1 MKKILSYSL
10 FAVILISGCKTSQEE
25 ELTAI
30 QKKVNEFVEVELTS
44 DLIAELTEKERQML
58 PYLFDAAD
66 IMDEL
71 FWKQAYGDKSEL
83 LDTITDEAAR
93 TFVLINYGPWERLNN
108 NRPFIEGAGEKPAGA
123 NFYPADMTREEFE
136 ALDAP
141 DKTSLYTLIRR
152 DESGN
157 LITVPYH
164 QAYRAELEKAAE
176 LIGKAATLAEDE
188 GLGKYLELRA
198 DALLTDDYY
207 PSDMAWMD
215 MKNNNIDFVVGPIE
229 NYEDGLFNYKAAY
242 EAFILVKDNEWSRK
256 LEKFAAL
263 LPELQTSLPVSPEY
277 KSEVPGSSSD
287 MGVYDAI
294 YYAGDCNA
302 GSKTIA
308 INLPNDERVQAEKGS
323 RKLQLKNAMRYKFEK
338 ILVPIS
344 DLVIA
349 EDQRQHVTFD
359 AFFENTMFHEVG
371 HGLGINNTITG
382 KGTVREALKE
392 QYSAI
397 EEGKADILGLFLV
410 SRLAEMGELGEKDLM
425 DNYVT
430 FMAGIFRSVR
440 FGASSAHGKANMIR
454 FNYFLEKEAFSR
466 DEVTGTYR
474 VDFDKMTAAM
484 NELAAEI
491 LTIQGDG
498 NYDAARQ
505 MVEEKGMIG
514 DMLRADLERI
524 AAAGIPRDIRFRQGK
539 EVAGLTE

>member
-1 MKKILSYSL
+1 MKKILSFSL
-10 FAVILISGCKTSQEE
+10 PVIILLSGCKISQKE
-25 ELTAI
+25 ELTTI

-44 DLIAELTEKERQML
+44 DLIAELSEKERQML

-66 IMDEL
+66 IMDKL

-83 LDTITDEAAR
+83 LDTITDEATRA
-93 TFVLINYGPWERLNN
+93 FVLINYGPWERLNN

-123 NFYPADMTREEFE
+123 SFYPPDMTREEFE

-152 DESGN
+152 DENGN

-164 QAYRAELEKAAE
+164 KAYRPELEKAAE
-176 LIGKAATLAEDE
+176 LIRKAAGLAEDE
-188 GLGKYLELRA
+188 GLKKYLELRSE
-198 DALLTDDYY
+198 ALLTDDYY
-207 PSDMAWMD
+207 PSDLAWMD
-215 MKNNNIDFVVGPIE
+215 MKTNNIDFVVGPIE

-242 EAFILVKDNEWSRK
+242 ESFILVKDNEWSRK
-256 LEKFAAL
+256 LEKFSAL
-263 LPELQTSLPVSPEY
+263 LPELQTTLPVPPEY

-287 MGVYDAI
+287 LGVYDAI

-338 ILVPIS
+338 IMVPIA
-344 DLVIA
+344 DLLIE
-349 EDQRQHVTFD
+349 EDQRKHITFD

-410 SRLAEMGELGEKDLM
+410 TRLAEMGELGEKDLM

-466 DEVTGTYR
+466 DETTGTYR
-474 VDFDKMTAAM
+474 VDFDKMTEAM
-484 NELAAEI
+484 NELASEI

-498 NYDAARQ
+498 NYEAARQ

-514 DMLRADLERI
+514 DMLRADLQRI

-539 EVAGLTE
+539 EVAGLIE

>member
-1 MKKILSYSL
+1 MK
-10 FAVILISGCKTSQEE
+10 
-25 ELTAI
+25 
-30 QKKVNEFVEVELTS
+30 
-44 DLIAELTEKERQML
+44 
-58 PYLFDAAD
+58 
-66 IMDEL
+66 
-71 FWKQAYGDKSEL
+71 
-83 LDTITDEAAR
+83 
-93 TFVLINYGPWERLNN
+93 
-108 NRPFIEGAGEKPAGA
+108 
-123 NFYPADMTREEFE
+123 
-136 ALDAP
+136 
-141 DKTSLYTLIRR
+141 
-152 DESGN
+152 
-157 LITVPYH
+157 
-164 QAYRAELEKAAE
+164 
-176 LIGKAATLAEDE
+176 
-188 GLGKYLELRA
+188 KYLELRSE
-198 DALLTDDYY
+198 ALLTDDYY
-207 PSDMAWMD
+207 PSDLAWMD
-215 MKNNNIDFVVGPIE
+215 MKTNNIDFVVGPIE

-242 EAFILVKDNEWSRK
+242 ESFILVKDNEWSRK
-256 LEKFAAL
+256 LEKFSAL
-263 LPELQTSLPVSPEY
+263 LPELQTTLPVPPEY

-287 MGVYDAI
+287 LGVYDAI

-338 ILVPIS
+338 IMVPIA
-344 DLVIA
+344 DLLIE
-349 EDQRQHVTFD
+349 EDQRKHITFD

-410 SRLAEMGELGEKDLM
+410 TRLAEMGELGEKDLM

-466 DEVTGTYR
+466 DETTGTYR
-474 VDFDKMTAAM
+474 VDFDKMTEAM
-484 NELAAEI
+484 NELASEI

-498 NYDAARQ
+498 NYEAARQ

-514 DMLRADLERI
+514 DMLRADLQRI

-539 EVAGLTE
+539 EVAGLIE